1 MFSQLWVMS
10 PIWKLVCVKKL
21 LFGLINP
28 LVSVRAYVCNCRGKA
43 HPGGKSLLGC
53 TQSCVVSQKYVWT
66 VPQRDILPLVVPF
79 KFIELLTQPGTD
91 RGETLVCVLTTGR
104 GQMGR
109 APLNTG
115 KRGGTGAR

>member
-1 MFSQLWVMS
+1 MFV
-10 PIWKLVCVKKL
+10 
-21 LFGLINP
+21 
-28 LVSVRAYVCNCRGKA
+28 GKP
-43 HPGGKSLLGC
+43 HPGENSVLGC
-53 TQSCVVSQKYVWT
+53 NQSYQDLKQGMGVVSQKYFWT

-115 KRGGTGAR
+115 NRGGTGAR

>member
-1 MFSQLWVMS
+1 MFV
-10 PIWKLVCVKKL
+10 
-21 LFGLINP
+21 
-28 LVSVRAYVCNCRGKA
+28 GKP
-43 HPGGKSLLGC
+43 HPGENSVLGC
-53 TQSCVVSQKYVWT
+53 NQSYQDLKQGMGVVSQKYFWT

-91 RGETLVCVLTTGR
+91 RGETLECVLTTGR

-115 KRGGTGAR
+115 NRGGTGAR

>member
-1 MFSQLWVMS
+1 MCA
-10 PIWKLVCVKKL
+10 IAKEN
-21 LFGLINP
+21 LIQGEN
-28 LVSVRAYVCNCRGKA
+28 
-43 HPGGKSLLGC
+43 HFLGAPDH
-53 TQSCVVSQKYVWT
+53 TKTLNRDWEWFHRNTKFWT
-66 VPQRDILPLVVPF
+66 VPQRDILPLVPQPV

-91 RGETLVCVLTTGR
+91 RGETLECVLTTGR